1 MGNIV
6 NHNYDSGLIYF
17 KLLQVK
23 YKMDSKKF
31 KQKASTNNL
40 LNLKTK
46 FYVFIYVST
55 LRKSAVG
62 EAEKLPNLPSH
73 L

>member
-6 NHNYDSGLIYF
+6 NHNYDSELIYF

-40 LNLKTK
+40 LKLKTK
-46 FYVFIYVST
+46 FYVFIY
-55 LRKSAVG
+55 A
-62 EAEKLPNLPSH
+62 
-73 L
+73 